1 MKLTKEQ
8 KDELAQKLTSP
19 WGRVELICDGYT
31 VTLNVER
38 YKALNFR
45 IITYVN
51 GQFKGEWINS
61 KQSFP
66 EQKFLRKEVKSLVS
80 AAERKKAEKA
90 FGKRWVAKDPL
101 WSGKVTFF
109 NCDWSSGKTAIN
121 HLCKVCESVQVAPD
135 TSEELAA

>member
-8 KDELAQKLTSP
+8 KDELAQKLTNP
-19 WGRVELICDGYT
+19 WARVDLICDGYT
-31 VTLNVER
+31 VTLSVRR
-38 YKALNFR
+38 YKALSYR
-45 IITYVN
+45 VITYVN
-51 GQFKGEWINS
+51 GQLNHEWISS

-80 AAERKKAEKA
+80 AAERKKAEKE
-90 FGKRWVAKDPL
+90 FGKRWVAKDPF

-109 NCDWSSGKTAIN
+109 NSDWLSGKTAIN